1 MEDALGKGKGKI
13 QEEAEGGIGLQCGHE
28 GRAELVWSSKMRGP
42 FRTVPGGARLL

>member
-13 QEEAEGGIGLQCGHE
+13 QEETEGGVGLECSHE
-28 GRAELVWSSKMRGP
+28 GWAEPVWSSKARGP